1 MGSSPIRDQTRLLR
15 RQVDPLPLHH
25 QGGPGT
31 VLQLKALC
39 GGGTISQGPSA
50 VLRPLLGQ
58 PSPWVALSALGV
70 GWGSQQVPL
79 TGNQTLPIDGNKRPT
94 RMVGGCARVGACGKP
109 PDEDETILRGSLK
122 NNKKKTDAPHP
133 YQRSH
138 CQDVPQVVRSL
149 PRPPGPSAF
158 WTPGQAPCTRSVQK
172 ARPWQVG
179 KGGGRSHLCPG
190 ISCVRRCSRYSHPT
204 PSEGAGDSAAPSPVA
219 SPAGAPS
226 LAQLAAMGQPSGSPR
241 APTTQCPAR
250 DAGSTSLP
258 PCSASSLPH

>member
-122 NNKKKTDAPHP
+122 NNKKKNR
-133 YQRSH
+133 RS
-138 CQDVPQVVRSL
+138 PPLPKKSL
-149 PRPPGPSAF
+149 PGCPS
-158 WTPGQAPCTRSVQK
+158 
-172 ARPWQVG
+172 
-179 KGGGRSHLCPG
+179 GRE
-190 ISCVRRCSRYSHPT
+190 VPT
-204 PSEGAGDSAAPSPVA
+204 PPSGPICLLDPWTSPLHALCAESTAVA
-219 SPAGAPS
+219 SGE
-226 LAQLAAMGQPSGSPR
+226 GRR
-241 APTTQCPAR
+241 AFTP
-250 DAGSTSLP
+250 LP
-258 PCSASSLPH
+258 GNLLRATLLPVFPPHTFRGRW

>member
-79 TGNQTLPIDGNKRPT
+79 TGNQTLCHFDPFSGFMLMEKLL
-94 RMVGGCARVGACGKP
+94 CGTLPALHNRK
-109 PDEDETILRGSLK
+109 ENIGYIASQSFSSEMSRIILVHISLVQRGH
-122 NNKKKTDAPHP
+122 A
-133 YQRSH
+133 
-138 CQDVPQVVRSL
+138 
-149 PRPPGPSAF
+149 
-158 WTPGQAPCTRSVQK
+158 
-172 ARPWQVG
+172 
-179 KGGGRSHLCPG
+179 
-190 ISCVRRCSRYSHPT
+190 
-204 PSEGAGDSAAPSPVA
+204 
-219 SPAGAPS
+219 
-226 LAQLAAMGQPSGSPR
+226 
-241 APTTQCPAR
+241 
-250 DAGSTSLP
+250 
-258 PCSASSLPH
+258 